1 MERALANMERAF
13 YLLDRGTRFN
23 GVQVVTLRGPIDE
36 ALLREALLRLQAR
49 HPLLRVRL
57 RGDDKKLSLT
67 DEDHG
72 PLPLTVRARH
82 SDTDWISV
90 AEQELNLPF
99 DRDGDH
105 LTRLQ
110 LLRGDDRSDLILAH
124 HHVTADALSIIFAI
138 RDLLTD
144 LDLLRRGEALPKVE
158 SLPLLSPM
166 PDLLPPKARGLRLF
180 LPMNH
185 FFWKHVVG
193 KPLRRAKTLPLEKS
207 VPAAERRNQVVH
219 RALVG
224 ETLPSLRER
233 VRKEQT
239 TVHGALAAALL
250 LATSQE
256 VFSDR
261 LAQGRSTTTGCFT
274 AVNLRGELTP
284 SVGEAMG
291 LYISQV
297 TTFHQMVPPPS
308 LWDLA
313 RELRQKLTKT
323 LAQGEQY
330 LTMPLIGLFIPR
342 FGDVAARFVRS
353 FDAASP
359 ALTGVT
365 NLQKLPI
372 PLDYGALHIEDYQ
385 ITVGL
390 SVVGQLLL
398 AVTTVGDRLNLNLV
412 FVDPLVSRER
422 ATRIADGLL
431 ARLEAAL
438 ATGATGATE

>member
-1 MERALANMERAF
+1 MERALADMERAF

-23 GVQVVTLRGPIDE
+23 GVQVVTLRGAVDV
-36 ALLREALLRLQAR
+36 ALLRQALLRLQAR

-57 RGDDKKLSLT
+57 RGDDKKLFLT

-72 PLPLTVRARH
+72 PLPLTVQTRR
-82 SDTDWISV
+82 SDSDWIAL
-90 AEQELNLPF
+90 AEDELNRPF
-99 DRDGDH
+99 DREGDH

-110 LLRGDDRSDLILAH
+110 LLLGDDRSDLILSH

-144 LDLLRRGEALPKVE
+144 LDTLRRGDILPPPE
-158 SLPLLSPM
+158 SLPLRPPM
-166 PDLLPPKARGLRLF
+166 PALLPPSARGLRL
-180 LPMNH
+180 LPAMHH
-185 FFWKHVVG
+185 FFFKHVVG
-193 KPLRRAKTLPLEKS
+193 KPLRRAKTLPLS
-207 VPAAERRNQVVH
+207 QPMPAAQRRNRVVH

-224 ETLPSLRER
+224 ETLTSLKAR
-233 VRKEQT
+233 VKKEQT

-250 LATSQE
+250 LSTSHE
-256 VFSDR
+256 VFAER
-261 LAQGRSTTTGCFT
+261 IAQNRATKAGCFS
-274 AVNLRGELTP
+274 AVNLRGDLTP
-284 SVGEAMG
+284 SVGEEMG

-297 TTFHQMVPPPS
+297 TTFHQVVPLPS
-308 LWDLA
+308 LWNLA
-313 RELRQKLTKT
+313 RELRQQLTRT

-342 FGDVAARFVRS
+342 FGDVAARFVKN

-372 PLDYGALHIEDYQ
+372 PLKYGGLQIEDYQ

-412 FVDPLVSRER
+412 FVDPLVSPDR

-431 ARLEAAL
+431 AQLDAALGVSEAA
-438 ATGATGATE
+438 